1 MPGKI
6 GSDDV
11 RRKSILV
18 LLTVILILPWNRL
31 TTPEAVAFEP
41 ITMVLLAPVALKVY
55 QAAEPRSVRGMRT
68 GGNRLVKMGVDVFE
82 ILYLP
87 LGLVQSTAGA
97 PFGYFKSGIK
107 NMGKGI
113 IAPGKLVLDTL
124 AFPFTLWGV
133 DI

>member
-1 MPGKI
+1 MK
-6 GSDDV
+6 
-11 RRKSILV
+11 RKTILV
-18 LLTVILILPWNRL
+18 LLTVSLMMPWSRL
-31 TTPEAVAFEP
+31 TTPEAVAIEP
-41 ITMVLLAPVALKVY
+41 ITMVLLAPVAMKVY
-55 QAAEPRSVRGMRT
+55 QAAEPRIVRGMRT
-68 GGNRLVKMGVDVFE
+68 GGKRLVKMGVDIFE

-87 LGLVQSTAGA
+87 LGLVQSTVGA
-97 PFGYFKSGIK
+97 PFGFFKSGVK

>member
-1 MPGKI
+1 MPVKF

-18 LLTVILILPWNRL
+18 LLTVFLVLPWNRL
-31 TTPEAVAFEP
+31 TTPEAAAFEP

-55 QAAEPRSVRGMRT
+55 QAAEPRLVRGMRT
-68 GGNRLVKMGVDVFE
+68 GGKKLVQMGVDVFE

-97 PFGYFKSGIK
+97 PFGYFKTGVR